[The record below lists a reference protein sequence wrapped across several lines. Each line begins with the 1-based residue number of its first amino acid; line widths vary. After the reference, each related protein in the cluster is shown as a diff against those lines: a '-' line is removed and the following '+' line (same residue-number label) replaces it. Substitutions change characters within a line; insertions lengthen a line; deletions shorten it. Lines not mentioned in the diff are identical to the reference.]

1 MSVTVIQ
8 AGNGLAF
15 VDEAG
20 IVTPIPLP
28 TGITLRTDVPP
39 RWEVYGHY
47 VVLVNTPSRPLTI
60 DAAGAVRPLT
70 PAAPR
75 LAPILS
81 GVPTGT
87 LSGTYNHGRYTFL
100 IRADDGTIIAE
111 SDYSPA
117 SSTDV
122 VIVTEDL
129 QYAGIDISPDNTVN
143 ARRMYRVTDGGA
155 DLFQWIDLD
164 GNVLTSIQDDLPDAA
179 LSLLAASPALG
190 APPRL
195 TLIAEFR
202 NRLFGVGDLD
212 VDTVRYTE
220 TGLMYAWPAL
230 NGLSI
235 PRQGSDLFGVTAF
248 LTRREALGVGRLN
261 RILAIVGTGEESAD
275 QSTLI
280 DFRVIIVSD
289 QCGVVSQESVQVYRD
304 KAYFLWHDG
313 VYQWDDSGI
322 VCLTDGTG
330 GRGRVRTWF
339 TTPDYFDASRFSE
352 AFAQIDTTS
361 RVKYRLFLF
370 DPAGVLKF
378 VEFDLLE
385 RTWDGPHRIDAFTA
399 KSAFLRTVN
408 NIPVPTVGG
417 ADGGIYDQG
426 VRPTAADVA
435 LSGQRF
441 GIDYDVDT
449 KFYPNPDSTP
459 DREQY
464 FGQLSMLGAV
474 QTAGVL
480 TVTPKVGYLDAPA
493 QPPIGYQMQ
502 RGRQR
507 LRRLGFGKLAQLNL
521 RHTKVDEPVAL
532 FGFEIDDLHEGG
544 RR

>member
-1 MSVTVIQ
+1 MSLTLVQ
-8 AGNGLAF
+8 AGATLQF

-20 IVTPIPLP
+20 VLTPVPLP

-47 VVLVNTPSRPLTI
+47 VILVNTPNRPITI
-60 DAAGAVRPLT
+60 DASGTVRPLT
-70 PAAPR
+70 P
-75 LAPILS
+75 LAPSLAPVLS

-117 SSTDV
+117 SSADV
-122 VIVTEDL
+122 TISTEDL
-129 QYAGIDISPDNTVN
+129 QYAGIDVSTEGSVN
-143 ARRMYRVTDGGA
+143 ARRAYRVTDGGST
-155 DLFQWIDLD
+155 LFQWIDLD
-164 GNVLTSIQDDLPDAA
+164 GNVLTSVQDDLPDAA

-202 NRLFGVGDLD
+202 DRLFGVGDLD

-230 NGLSI
+230 NALAI
-235 PRQGSDLFGVTAF
+235 PRTGSDLVGVTAF
-248 LTRREALGVGRLN
+248 LMRREALGVGRLN
-261 RILAIVGTGEESAD
+261 RLLAIVGSGEESAD

-280 DFRVIIVSD
+280 DFRVIIMSD
-289 QCGVVSQESVQVYRD
+289 QCGVLSQESVVVYRD

-322 VCLTDGTG
+322 VCLTDGIG
-330 GRGRVRTWF
+330 GRGRVRSWF
-339 TTPDYFDASRFSE
+339 TTPDYFDASRFSR
-352 AFAQIDTTS
+352 AFAQMDTT
-361 RVKYRLFLF
+361 RAKYRLFLW
-370 DPAGVLKF
+370 DPAGVLHF
-378 VEFDLLE
+378 IEFDIKQS
-385 RTWDGPHRIDAFTA
+385 TWDGPHRIDAFTA
-399 KSAFLRTVN
+399 TSAFLRTLDNV
-408 NIPVPTVGG
+408 PVPTVGG
-417 ADGGIYDQG
+417 GDGGIYDQG

-435 LSGQRF
+435 ISGQRY
-441 GIDYDVDT
+441 GIDYNVDS
-449 KFYPNPDSTP
+449 KFYPGSSP

-474 QTAGVL
+474 QAAGTL
-480 TVTPKVGYLDAPA
+480 TITPKVGYLDAPA
-493 QPPIGYQMQ
+493 QAPIAYDMH

-532 FGFEIDDLHEGG
+532 FGFEIDDVHEGG

>member
-1 MSVTVIQ
+1 MSVTLVQ
-8 AGNGLAF
+8 AGATLQF

-20 IVTPIPLP
+20 VLTPVALP
-28 TGITLRTDVPP
+28 AGITLRTDVPP

-47 VVLVNTPSRPLTI
+47 VILVNTPNRPITI
-60 DAAGAVRPLT
+60 DASGTVRPLT
-70 PAAPR
+70 P
-75 LAPILS
+75 LAPSLAPVLS
-81 GVPTGT
+81 GVATGT

-122 VIVTEDL
+122 TIAALDL
-129 QYAGIDISPDNTVN
+129 QYAGIDVSTEGSVN
-143 ARRMYRVTDGGA
+143 ARRAYRVTSGGA
-155 DLFQWIDLD
+155 ELFQWIDLD
-164 GNVLTSIQDDLPDAA
+164 GNILTSVQDDLPDDA

-202 NRLFGVGDLD
+202 DRLFGVGDLD

-230 NGLSI
+230 NALAI
-235 PRQGSDLFGVTAF
+235 PRVGSDLVGVTAF

-261 RILAIVGTGEESAD
+261 RLLAIVGSGEESAD

-280 DFRVIIVSD
+280 DFRVIIISD
-289 QCGVVSQESVQVYRD
+289 QCGVLGQETVVVYRD
-304 KAYFLWHDG
+304 KVLFLWLDG
-313 VYQWDDSGI
+313 VYQWDDAGI
-322 VCLTDGTG
+322 VCLSDGVG
-330 GRGRVRTWF
+330 GKGRVRAWF
-339 TTPDYFDASRFSE
+339 TTTDYFDASRFSR
-352 AFAQIDTTS
+352 AFAQIVVVHS
-361 RVKYRLFLF
+361 LVKYRLFLW
-370 DPAGVLKF
+370 DPAGVLQF
-378 VEFDLLE
+378 VEFDLNE
-385 RTWDGPHRIDAFTA
+385 RTWDGPHRVDAFTA
-399 KSAFLRTVN
+399 TSAFLRTVN
-408 NIPVPTVGG
+408 NIAVPTVG
-417 ADGGIYDQG
+417 ASDGGIYDQG

-435 LSGQRF
+435 ISGQRY

-449 KFYPNPDSTP
+449 KFYPGSSP

-464 FGQLSMLGAV
+464 FGQLSMLGKV
-474 QTAGVL
+474 QAAGEI
-480 TVTPKVGYLDAPA
+480 TITPKVGYLDAPA
-493 QPPIGYQMQ
+493 QPPITYAMK

-507 LRRLGFGKLAQLNL
+507 LRRLGFGKLAQLRL
-521 RHTKVDEPVAL
+521 KHTKVDEPVAL
-532 FGFEIDDLHEGG
+532 YGFEIDDVHEGG